1 MPAIIVAAGVVCQ
14 AAPFQEN
21 SENGRNNNLSD
32 ERLMEIADSLHRIM
46 FSIDTHNDS
55 AIAINHPGVDQGVTT
70 GQVTFPLMKQGGLDA
85 SLFAIYIEQ
94 VKRTDKTRREAR
106 DMVVDEIAKFKEY
119 INRHSSEAAQAW
131 CSDDFLKL
139 KREGKSIVMFAI
151 ENGFA
156 LEKNIE
162 NLKFFYD
169 MGVRAITLSHNYNN
183 DVCDASRDSVA
194 EWGGLSPFGYEV
206 VKKMNELGMMIDV
219 SHVASS
225 TLWDVLGVSK
235 APVFASHSGAWAM
248 KNHPRNLKD
257 EEIKAIAAKG
267 GLIQVATGR
276 FFLSNLPKSQVTVKH
291 LVDHIDHVKSLVG
304 AEHIG
309 LGTDFD
315 GGGGVV
321 GLENAGKMKNI
332 TVELLRRGY
341 THEEIALFW
350 GGNFLRFMK
359 SVEQKAK
366 ELAQK

>member
-1 MPAIIVAAGVVCQ
+1 MKKVIFLSCLFLSICSLHEVRAQ
-14 AAPFQEN
+14 QED
-21 SENGRNNNLSD
+21 D
-32 ERLMEIADSLHRIM
+32 ERLMEIADSLHKII
-46 FSIDTHNDS
+46 FSIDTHNDT
-55 AIAINHPGVDQGVTT
+55 AIAINNPDEDQGVKT

-85 SLFAIYIEQ
+85 SLFAIYLDQEP
-94 VKRTDKTRREAR
+94 RTDQSRQAAKEKAIREI
-106 DMVVDEIAKFKEY
+106 EKFKQYVNE
-119 INRHSSEAAQAW
+119 HSSEAAIAYN
-131 CSDDFLKL
+131 SDDFLRL
-139 KREGKSIVMFAI
+139 KKEGKSIVMFAI

-156 LEKNIE
+156 IGTDID
-162 NLKFFYD
+162 NLKLFYD

-183 DVCDASRDSVA
+183 DICDASRDSVA

-206 VKKMNELGMMIDV
+206 VAKMNELGMMIDV
-219 SHVASS
+219 SHTASS
-225 TLWDVLGVSK
+225 TLWDVLEASK
-235 APVFASHSGAWAM
+235 APVFASHSGAWEM

-257 EEIKAIAAKG
+257 EEIIAIAEKG

-276 FFLSNLPKSQVTVKH
+276 FFLSNLPSSQVTVKH

-309 LGTDFD
+309 IGTDFD

-321 GLENAGKMKNI
+321 GLENAGKMKNV

-359 SVEQKAK
+359 EVEKISK
-366 ELAQK
+366 K